1 MIPPVPIFSYPGC
14 GSGLKRGRCSEKHN
28 LTPTEEYE
36 KEIGWNR
43 K

>member
-1 MIPPVPIFSYPGC
+1 MIPPVPIFCYPGG
-14 GSGLKRGRCSEKHN
+14 GSGLKRGRCSEKH